1 METKKTR
8 LSCNIYLIGFMG
20 AGKSAAARTLQK
32 AYGMELVEMDE
43 TIEAQQGMKISE
55 IFARKG
61 EPYFRQLET
70 ELLQGLREVS
80 NRVISCGGGVVMRPE
95 NVALMKENGRIVLLT
110 ATPETIL
117 ERVSRNNNRPLLEGK
132 KNVADIR
139 ALMETRRPFYEAAA
153 DFCVSTDD
161 CSRRQVAEKILQGLE
176 DIALS

>member
-1 METKKTR
+1 METKKKK

-70 ELLQGLREVS
+70 ELLQSLREVS
-80 NRVISCGGGVVMRPE
+80 NRVVSCGGGVVMRPE

-176 DIALS
+176 NIAHS